1 MAIANINAYNVNKTS
16 AHLAHPATGTTR
28 RLHVVRN
35 EGQPVTETHDSSAA
49 PTVDTEARGFALY
62 VGIDEATAKAAGT
75 SLAAIV
81 GALRKTVAEL
91 VPAAADETYAAV
103 ALAPKGTGG
112 RPIDVVRTALR
123 DPRAIDKIV
132 KQQAEAEAEASK
144 GIVIDVNRK
153 KVTTDGDV
161 APLTYKEFEL
171 LNYLIQNQG
180 ETISRKELI
189 DLVWGDD
196 ELEQIPNER
205 TIDVHIRRLRS
216 KISGYEDIIRTVRG
230 GGYRFDQHPDGIYE
244 I

>member
-16 AHLAHPATGTTR
+16 AHLLHPASAKVR
-28 RLHVVRN
+28 KLHVVRN
-35 EGQPVTETHDSSAA
+35 ERRQVTEPHDSNIA
-49 PTVDTEARGFALY
+49 PTVETEARGFALY
-62 VGIDEATAKAAGT
+62 VGLDEAAAKAAGT
-75 SLAAIV
+75 SLAAV
-81 GALRKTVAEL
+81 VAALRKTVADL
-91 VPAAADETYAAV
+91 VPGAAEETYAAV
-103 ALAPKGTGG
+103 ALAPKGVGG

-132 KQQAEAEAEASK
+132 KQQAEAATEASR

-153 KVTTDGDV
+153 KVITDGDV

-189 DLVWGDD
+189 DLVWGED

-230 GGYRFDQHPDGIYE
+230 GGYRFDQHPDVIYE

>member
-1 MAIANINAYNVNKTS
+1 MAIASINAYNVNKSS
-16 AHLAHPATGTTR
+16 AHLASGKAR
-28 RLHVVRN
+28 RLHVVRD
-35 EGQPVTETHDSSAA
+35 EGQTVTETHDSNAA

-62 VGIDEATAKAAGT
+62 VGIDEAVAKAAGT
-75 SLAAIV
+75 SLASIV
-81 GALRKTVAEL
+81 AALRKTVAEL
-91 VPAAADETYAAV
+91 VPGAADETYAAV

-230 GGYRFDQHPDGIYE
+230 GGYRFDQHPDVIYE